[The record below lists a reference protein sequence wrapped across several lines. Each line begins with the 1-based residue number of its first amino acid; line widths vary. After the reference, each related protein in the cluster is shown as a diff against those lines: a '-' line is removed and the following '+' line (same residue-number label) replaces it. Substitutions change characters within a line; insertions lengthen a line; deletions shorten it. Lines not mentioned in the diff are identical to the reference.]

1 MADYAFNLTDLPDI
15 AQTSVGSSDVASVLS
30 KVKNALNM
38 ANARTVTHHVSQSW
52 PSGTTFGSFDMDNG
66 AIGTNQTA
74 CVWRLPVMGDGFGD
88 YVIKVKCISDQATGP
103 ILNFTN
109 RSGDLKSYTLVAGGV
124 GQPAIGAVHTVTMP
138 TMTVAAAADYYDE
151 LTFYYNCETGAR
163 TGQILSIDI
172 YQEPQTSPLSAGLD
186 ERSAAAPHDTDED
199 NDLGL
204 AAQPIGGDVLASGYS
219 LNAALGKALI
229 DTMNA
234 VDQRPRAVQAWSAR
248 LDTNNAE
255 LGAQEDHE
263 YINLPAHPVVRQ
275 AVKQQF
281 FTVMVYAENTSATKE
296 ARIPIVCSDSASRF
310 GQGLGRRTAIIT
322 IPANTAA
329 AWYED
334 TIEVA
339 DEERLR
345 SSTAHSCH
353 VGTFAAE
360 DFDGVDYAPTTDVRI
375 FGYSFWG
382 ST

>member
-1 MADYAFNLTDLPDI
+1 
-15 AQTSVGSSDVASVLS
+15 
-30 KVKNALNM
+30 
-38 ANARTVTHHVSQSW
+38 
-52 PSGTTFGSFDMDNG
+52 
-66 AIGTNQTA
+66 
-74 CVWRLPVMGDGFGD
+74 
-88 YVIKVKCISDQATGP
+88 
-103 ILNFTN
+103 
-109 RSGDLKSYTLVAGGV
+109 
-124 GQPAIGAVHTVTMP
+124 
-138 TMTVAAAADYYDE
+138 MTVAAAADYYDE

-172 YQEPQTSPLSAGLD
+172 YQEPQASPLSAGLD

-263 YINLPAHPVVRQ
+263 YINLPAHPIVRQ
-275 AVKQQF
+275 GGQATVLYCHGLRREHQRDQRGANPYRLQRLGIKVRSRSRPGARLLSQF
-281 FTVMVYAENTSATKE
+281 
-296 ARIPIVCSDSASRF
+296 
-310 GQGLGRRTAIIT
+310 
-322 IPANTAA
+322 PANTAA

-360 DFDGVDYAPTTDVRI
+360 DFDGVDYAPTTEVRI